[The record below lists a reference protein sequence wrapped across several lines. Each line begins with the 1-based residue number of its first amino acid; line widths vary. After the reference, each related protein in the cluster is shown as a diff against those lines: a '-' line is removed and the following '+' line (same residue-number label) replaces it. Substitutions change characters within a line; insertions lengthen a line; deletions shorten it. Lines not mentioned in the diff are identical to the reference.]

1 VKNEPLLCRC
11 RYALR
16 GVRSAFKTE
25 ASFRTQ
31 IFFAALAVLTLA
43 ALRPKPIWWALAL
56 LTIAC
61 LLATELINTAIE
73 TILDRVHPEQHPLIA
88 RAKDCAAG
96 AVFMLSL
103 GSVAIWTALILDLL
117 MN

>member
-1 VKNEPLLCRC
+1 MKNEPLLCRC
-11 RYALR
+11 RYALK

-31 IFFAALAVLTLA
+31 IFFAVLAILALAV
-43 ALRPKPIWWALAL
+43 LRPKPIWWALAL
-56 LTIAC
+56 LTIAS

-103 GSVAIWTALILDLL
+103 ASVAVWTALILDLW